1 MVLHICYIY
10 QFTETF
16 ALKCMYAAPCINEIF
31 LPILHGDAK
40 DAVAN
45 VSGERKKRQKNIFKR
60 K

>member
-1 MVLHICYIY
+1 
-10 QFTETF
+10 
-16 ALKCMYAAPCINEIF
+16 MYAAPCINEIF